1 MFPVLDALQ
10 TAVKEAFQID
20 KPTPVQEL
28 AVPALLDDAKK
39 ACDVIIRARTGSG
52 KTLGFLLPILHQLL
66 SEQGPDAPRLA
77 RDALGTVCLIVVP
90 TRELAVQTGQ
100 VLEKLL
106 GRLKGSL
113 HWLVPGVLSGG
124 DKRKSEKARLR
135 KTLHLVVATPGRL
148 LDHLKST
155 QSWAD
160 RCRAS
165 LRWLVIDEADRL
177 MDMGFD
183 KTMTEVAE
191 LLGIMTK
198 TGLLGQAKRERHVRL
213 VLCSATMRDDTASFA
228 GIPLTG
234 PPTMVSPEVE
244 RKSHQQAKEGSAA
257 SAAVTAEFNAPAHLQ
272 QKFIAA
278 PTKLRLPAL
287 LGLLHSL
294 LQADGKVVLF
304 VLCCDT
310 VDYLHALLGSAAVQ
324 SLLPGLGGISPFRLH
339 GSLAQAE
346 RLATFR
352 AFTAARGRSLLICTD
367 VAARGLNLEAV
378 SAIIQYDAPCDMTD
392 YLHRAGRTAR
402 QSEAGQSF
410 LFLLPSEREYVELL
424 RAKGM
429 AIGSA
434 SWDALVQWLRTAK
447 LPEPGRKSGS
457 KERMREQKAADHAP
471 VDAPIDGAGEEE
483 EEDGLQ
489 DDSLRRKFA
498 AWQSALQD
506 AVAGH
511 EALGP
516 LARAAYLASIRAYAT
531 HASTEKH
538 IFHVKRLHLGH
549 LAATFGLAQP
559 PTSLGRREMQS
570 RQRTRDGDRKEETRD
585 QRFGQG
591 GNRQLGGNRQ
601 QGGNRQ
607 GQGSS
612 NKGGRGDG
620 KGGNRQG
627 GRGEGKPSGP
637 HRKRP
642 AQVSEFGAG
651 DIGAFFPSKKARK

>member
-10 TAVKEAFQID
+10 TAVKEAFSIE
-20 KPTPVQEL
+20 KPTPVQAL
-28 AVPALLDDAKK
+28 AVPALLDPIKME
-39 ACDVIIRARTGSG
+39 CDVIIRARTGSG

-66 SEQGPDAPRLA
+66 SEQSSGRVA
-77 RDALGTVCLIVVP
+77 RDSLGTVCLIVVP

-155 QSWAD
+155 QGWAE
-160 RCRAS
+160 RCKES
-165 LRWLVIDEADRL
+165 LRWIVVDEADRL
-177 MDMGFD
+177 MDMGFE
-183 KTMTEVAE
+183 KTMTEVAQ
-191 LLGIMTK
+191 LLGIVTK
-198 TGLLGQAKRERHVRL
+198 SGLMGQVKRERQVRL
-213 VLCSATMRDDTASFA
+213 VLCSATMKDGTAAFA

-234 PPTMVSPEVE
+234 PALMLSPELE
-244 RKSHQQAKEGSAA
+244 RKSHQQKDE
-257 SAAVTAEFNAPAHLQ
+257 AVSAEFNAPAHLQ
-272 QKFIAA
+272 QKFVAA

-294 LQADGKVVLF
+294 LQADSKVVLF

-310 VDYLHALLGSAAVQ
+310 VDYLYALLGSHEVSQ
-324 SLLPGLGGISPFRLH
+324 LLPGLHGAPLARLH
-339 GSLAQAE
+339 GSLPQAE
-346 RLATFR
+346 RLSTFR

-378 SAIIQYDAPCDMTD
+378 SAIIQYDAPCDMAD

-402 QSEAGQSF
+402 QSDVGQSY
-410 LFLLPSEREYVELL
+410 LFLLPSEREYVEML

-434 SWDALVQWLRTAK
+434 SWDSMVQWLRTTK
-447 LPEPGRKSGS
+447 LPTQEPK
-457 KERMREQKAADHAP
+457 KHTKKADQKPADQPA
-471 VDAPIDGAGEEE
+471 DED
-483 EEDGLQ
+483 DGLQ
-489 DDSLRRKFA
+489 DDSLRRKFS
-498 AWQSALQD
+498 AWQSTLQD
-506 AVAGH
+506 AITGSQT
-511 EALGP
+511 LGP
-516 LARAAYLASIRAYAT
+516 LARASYLASVRAYAT
-531 HASTEKH
+531 HASAEKH

-559 PTSLGRREMQS
+559 PTALGKKEMQQ
-570 RQRTRDGDRKEETRD
+570 RQRTRDGDRQPADSDKPMSRD
-585 QRFGQG
+585 QKYGQG
-591 GNRQLGGNRQ
+591 NRRDNGSSGSGARGGRRRGGSLGG
-601 QGGNRQ
+601 
-607 GQGSS
+607 
-612 NKGGRGDG
+612 
-620 KGGNRQG
+620 
-627 GRGEGKPSGP
+627 PP
-637 HRKRP
+637 RKRP

-651 DIGAFFPSKKARK
+651 DISSFFKRPKK